1 MPITK
6 SAKKAMRQTQTR
18 TERNKSTKTM
28 VKTFEK
34 KVMVLSKSNPEE
46 AKKIL
51 PKAYKVMD
59 TACKKNLLHKN
70 TVARK
75 KSKMAKAINAAEGK
89 NA

>member
-1 MPITK
+1 
-6 SAKKAMRQTQTR
+6 MRQTQTR

-34 KVMVLSKSNPEE
+34 KVMVLSKSHPEE
-46 AKKIL
+46 AKKLL

-59 TACKKNLLHKN
+59 TACKKNILHKN

-75 KSKMAKAINAAEGK
+75 KSKMAKAISQVGSK